1 MPGVAQLE
9 GLSPPSLCFLREQVG
24 PPTAVLPLPPA
35 RGPVPLGPVASFLKR
50 GLEPHPARVLGD

>member
-24 PPTAVLPLPPA
+24 PPPRSCRFPQLGGLSLWARWPPFSN
-35 RGPVPLGPVASFLKR
+35 GV
-50 GLEPHPARVLGD
+50 